1 MRRIAFFLFLLL
13 LTAAS
18 CSSKKKLVTPMA
30 HADYQWMS
38 AKMTMDVSAQGV
50 ELNNVSG
57 VLRMRRDSAVWISA
71 SALMGME
78 SIRTL
83 VTKDSVVLVNRM
95 DQTYLAEPV
104 AVMAERYPG
113 VSLQVLQSKL
123 LGNGSDHVEIQY
135 GPFKAKIR
143 YTDIQWNVPAT
154 FPIKINKNYERIKL

>member
-83 VTKDSVVLVNRM
+83 VTEDSVVLVNRM

-113 VSLQVLQSKL
+113 VSLQVLQL
-123 LGNGSDHVEIQY
+123 
-135 GPFKAKIR
+135 
-143 YTDIQWNVPAT
+143 
-154 FPIKINKNYERIKL
+154 